1 MRRKNIPPYDE
12 EEQKLQM
19 QSTAIVDFLRRKGA
33 VPDTSINDE
42 AVRKA
47 HKDRAQ
53 RLYQNTEVLLNQYRV
68 IVWVLE
74 CIPGEMAAE
83 LLIPLREVDL
93 LVEKLDM
100 EMVLENKR
108 VESRVNAMMK
118 TRYLVD
124 RIHEAL
130 TMLRKK
136 PDNGEELYA
145 VIYTTY
151 IDPVKRDLD
160 GILKTLGLSMRTY
173 YRLRKEAITL
183 ISIKLWS
190 APSEETA
197 VWLEVLTILNGL

>member
-100 EMVLENKR
+100 EMTLENKR

-124 RIHEAL
+124 RIHEACIL
-130 TMLRKK
+130 VYGRY
-136 PDNGEELYA
+136 GFGGYA
-145 VIYTTY
+145 VSAAGDGGYDLGPFLY
-151 IDPVKRDLD
+151 DPS
-160 GILKTLGLSMRTY
+160 GH
-173 YRLRKEAITL
+173 
-183 ISIKLWS
+183 LWS
-190 APSEETA
+190 GRGHQHHCCSYGRRYCTA
-197 VWLEVLTILNGL
+197 DPDDLQKPACSGRSNPVA